1 MLFLML
7 KSYFVGSIPFA
18 FIFTRLARKL
28 DIRKIGSGNVGTTN
42 VFKQVGPLPAFL
54 TAIGDGCKGLIAVMI
69 GSAVGSGG
77 ELIAL
82 LVAVIGHNW
91 PVWLKFHGGGGLATL
106 IGGMLFIT
114 EWWVVPVLLSLW
126 GLIYLLIR
134 EYKRS
139 VLLTCSLL
147 PFVLGWIHSSWKSFL
162 FGLGAGFL
170 LGLKNLKSLLAETA
184 GKTA

>member
-1 MLFLML
+1 ML

-28 DIRKIGSGNVGTTN
+28 DIRKIGSRNVGTTN

-54 TAIGDGCKGLIAVMI
+54 TALGDGCKGLIAVML

-91 PVWLKFHGGGGLATL
+91 PIWLKFHGGGGLATL

-114 EWWVVPVLLSLW
+114 EWWVVPSLLLLW
-126 GLIYLLIR
+126 GLIYLIIR

-139 VLLTCSLL
+139 VLVTCSLL

-170 LGLKNLKSLLAETA
+170 LGVKNLKSLLAETA